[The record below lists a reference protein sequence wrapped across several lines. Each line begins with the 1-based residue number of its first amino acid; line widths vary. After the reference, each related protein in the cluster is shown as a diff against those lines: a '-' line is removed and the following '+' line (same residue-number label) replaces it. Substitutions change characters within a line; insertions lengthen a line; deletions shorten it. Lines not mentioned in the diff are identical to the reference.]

1 MRYRDILDY
10 RIEVDEALLDS
21 TILKL
26 TLQPLVENALYHG
39 IKTKRNGGMVVIQA
53 KRTDDNMLLLEVEDD
68 GVGFTPYKLAQIR
81 ATLTENGEEISMKEG
96 GFGLENVNK
105 RIKLYYG
112 NKYGLSIQS
121 HYRGGTKVTVAIP
134 EH

>member
-1 MRYRDILDY
+1 MDG
-10 RIEVDEALLDS
+10 

-39 IKTKRNGGMVVIQA
+39 IKYKRSGGTITVRV
-53 KRTDDNMLLLEVEDD
+53 KRENENQVLFEVEDD
-68 GVGFTPYKLAQIR
+68 GVGFTPYKLGQIQTKMNDDSDEI
-81 ATLTENGEEISMKEG
+81 TLKES

-112 NKYGLSIQS
+112 KKYGLSIISQ
-121 HYRGGTKVTVAIP
+121 YQKGTRVTLAIP
-134 EH
+134 LKDKTNGK